1 MRIAR
6 GLLRLWL
13 VTSVVWIGL
22 ISAVY
27 WPIVSY
33 EWKVFREKPIMFDDL
48 PDAPWA
54 INWNA
59 THVAEAAF
67 IPPVLVLVLGAAVAW
82 VVKGFRAKLK

>member
-13 VTSVVWIGL
+13 VASVGWIGL
-22 ISAVY
+22 IGAVY

-54 INWNA
+54 INWDA
-59 THVAEAAF
+59 THVAEASFYLA
-67 IPPVLVLVLGAAVAW
+67 GARAGAW
-82 VVKGFRAKLK
+82 CGGGMGS

>member
-13 VTSVVWIGL
+13 VASVGWIGL
-22 ISAVY
+22 IGAVY

-33 EWKVFREKPIMFDDL
+33 EWKVFREKPIMLDDL

-54 INWNA
+54 IIGMQH
-59 THVAEAAF
+59 TLPRLAF
-67 IPPVLVLVLGAAVAW
+67 ISPVLVLVLGAAVAW
-82 VVKGFRAKLK
+82 VVKGFRAN